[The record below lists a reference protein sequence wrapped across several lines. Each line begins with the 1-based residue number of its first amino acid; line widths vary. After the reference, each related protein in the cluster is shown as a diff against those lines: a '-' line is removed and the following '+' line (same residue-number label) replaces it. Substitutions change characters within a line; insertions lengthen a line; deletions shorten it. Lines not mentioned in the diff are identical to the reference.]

1 MNKSS
6 SSVLIITI
14 SGKQSLVAWSWWSE
28 ERVPGLRMA
37 RAWGRR
43 RGRLMEKPCALPSSN
58 NCQLCALRR
67 FRGRTRPRPF
77 AAGMPRAFMHAAKSI
92 ATAANQITYTWWK
105 DCNLENVMISEGL
118 LDHGIMR
125 EATAYRLVF
134 FLGNLVVW
142 ETEEVSWL
150 SFFQRVDNSFA
161 VIFIRWRK

>member
-14 SGKQSLVAWSWWSE
+14 SGMQSLVTWSWWSE

-37 RAWGRR
+37 RTWGRR
-43 RGRLMEKPCALPSSN
+43 RGGRLMEKTWALPSSN

-92 ATAANQITYTWWK
+92 ATAANQIKYTWWK
-105 DCNLENVMISEGL
+105 DCNLENVQISEGL

-125 EATAYRLVF
+125 EDTAYRLVF
-134 FLGNLVVW
+134 FPRELVAW
-142 ETEEVSWL
+142 KTEEVSML
-150 SFFQRVDNSFA
+150 SFFFQRVDNSFV
-161 VIFIRWRK
+161 VIFY